1 MSSEEIYKGV
11 ILDHARHPRNRGN
24 LEDPDFEAKAYN
36 PLCGDELVLHLRLK
50 QDLIEDCR
58 TLVRGCSICQASA
71 SMMSEELMGKSMEN
85 AAALSGNFQKILHQ
99 KDSEDSETLENLRPL
114 MNLRSHKSRIK
125 CVSLAWNAFDECVE
139 KFHDTTEKTTTP
151 S

>member
-71 SMMSEELMGKSMEN
+71 SMMSEELMGKSMETQQP
-85 AAALSGNFQKILHQ
+85 FPEFFKKFYIRRIR
-99 KDSEDSETLENLRPL
+99 KTLK
-114 MNLRSHKSRIK
+114 H
-125 CVSLAWNAFDECVE
+125 
-139 KFHDTTEKTTTP
+139 
-151 S
+151 

>member
-1 MSSEEIYKGV
+1 
-11 ILDHARHPRNRGN
+11 
-24 LEDPDFEAKAYN
+24 
-36 PLCGDELVLHLRLK
+36 
-50 QDLIEDCR
+50 
-58 TLVRGCSICQASA
+58 
-71 SMMSEELMGKSMEN
+71 MMSEELKGKSMEN
-85 AAALSGNFQKILHQ
+85 AAALSGIFKKVLHQ

-139 KFHDTTEKTTTP
+139 KFHETTEKTTTP